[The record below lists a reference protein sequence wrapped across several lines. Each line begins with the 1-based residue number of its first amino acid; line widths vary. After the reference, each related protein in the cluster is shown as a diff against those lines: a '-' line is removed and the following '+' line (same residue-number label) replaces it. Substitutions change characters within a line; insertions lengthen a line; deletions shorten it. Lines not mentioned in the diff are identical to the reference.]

1 MLIIIIKDSA
11 MTVIDHSVFNKT
23 LGGRR
28 GRDYLIVGFTAT
40 CAISDYHH

>member
-1 MLIIIIKDSA
+1 MA
-11 MTVIDHSVFNKT
+11 VIDHSVFNKT

-28 GRDYLIVGFTAT
+28 GRDHIVVGFTAT